1 MREPTTK
8 PFRLGALPPRQR
20 LQTRAGTLEY
30 VVSGSGAPAI
40 VLLNGAGM
48 TLEGWRA
55 LYPDIERLGTVFAWN
70 RFGVKDSDS
79 PRLAQTGAVVVA
91 SLREL
96 LGYAGI
102 APPYV
107 LVCHSIGGLY
117 ANLFARLHP
126 AEVASVL
133 FVEATHPRDQ
143 EMLQEHKTRLGR
155 TLEKVLS
162 LPQWLFR
169 ANLHSEIDAVP
180 QTVEE
185 IASAG
190 PFPPVPVCVVTGGAA
205 PPKWLMAPAAL
216 AARRRHQQELA
227 RLSPQGEQ
235 VVAARSGHFP
245 QLTEPAVVLAA
256 LRRLIERGA
265 ATAPRAPDA
274 AALPSP
280 AA

>member
-1 MREPTTK
+1 MQEPAAK
-8 PFRLGALPPRQR
+8 PFRLGTVPPRQR

-30 VVSGSGAPAI
+30 VVSGAGVPAI

-70 RFGVKDSDS
+70 RFGVKDSDL

-96 LGYAGI
+96 LRYAGL

-107 LVCHSIGGLY
+107 LVAHSIGGLY

-126 AEVASVL
+126 SEVAGVL
-133 FVEATHPRDQ
+133 FIEATHPRDQ

-162 LPQWLFR
+162 LPQRLFR

-180 QTVEE
+180 QTVDE
-185 IASAG
+185 IAAAG

-205 PPKWLMAPAAL
+205 PPKWLMAPTAL
-216 AARRRHQQELA
+216 AARLRHQRELA
-227 RLSPQGEQ
+227 QLSPQGEQ
-235 VVAARSGHFP
+235 VIAARSGHFP
-245 QLTEPAVVLAA
+245 QLREPALVLSA
-256 LRRLIERGA
+256 LRRLIERSGATAQPAPAA
-265 ATAPRAPDA
+265 AT
-274 AALPSP
+274 LGSP

>member
-30 VVSGSGAPAI
+30 VVSGTGAPAI

-96 LGYAGI
+96 LGYAGL

-126 AEVASVL
+126 AEVAGVL
-133 FVEATHPRDQ
+133 FIEATHPHDQ
-143 EMLQEHKTRLGR
+143 EMLQEHKSRLGR

-162 LPQWLFR
+162 LPQRLFR
-169 ANLHSEIDAVP
+169 ANLYSEIDAVP
-180 QTVEE
+180 QTVDE
-185 IASAG
+185 IGAAG
-190 PFPPVPVCVVTGGAA
+190 PFPPVPISVVTGGAA
-205 PPKWLMAPAAL
+205 PPRWLMPAAAL
-216 AARRRHQQELA
+216 QARRRHQQELA
-227 RLSPQGEQ
+227 QLSPQGEQ
-235 VVAARSGHFP
+235 LIAVRSGHFP
-245 QLTEPAVVLAA
+245 QLTEPALVLSA
-256 LRRLIERGA
+256 LQRLIGRSGTRPQPIPGA
-265 ATAPRAPDA
+265 EVLRD
-274 AALPSP
+274 P

>member
-1 MREPTTK
+1 MREPTIK
-8 PFRLGALPPRQR
+8 PFRLGALPARQR

-30 VVSGSGAPAI
+30 VVSGAGAPAI

-96 LGYAGI
+96 LGYAGV

-126 AEVASVL
+126 SEVAGVL
-133 FVEATHPRDQ
+133 FIEATHPRDQ

-155 TLEKVLS
+155 TLEKVLA

-180 QTVEE
+180 QTVDE
-185 IASAG
+185 IAAAG

-216 AARRRHQQELA
+216 AARQRHQQELA
-227 RLSPQGEQ
+227 QLSPSGEQ
-235 VVAARSGHFP
+235 VIAAGSGHFP
-245 QLTEPAVVLAA
+245 QLTEPALVLYA
-256 LRRLIERGA
+256 LAGLIERA
-265 ATAPRAPDA
+265 SATARPDPAA
-274 AALPSP
+274 AALLSP
-280 AA
+280 AP